1 MNYEYAIDD
10 YYGNKHSKKE
20 KIDGETARGEYRTL
34 LPDGRNQ
41 IVTYDSGP
49 NGHLANVAYEGE
61 ATAAGAYAP
70 AQEMYVA
77 PAPSPV
83 AAYAPAPASVAEYA
97 PAPAYS
103 AVPATDYS
111 APAYGDVVRNE
122 WIIYLM
128 NY

>member
-1 MNYEYAIDD
+1 VNYEYAIDD

-34 LPDGRNQ
+34 LPDGRRQ

-83 AAYAPAPASVAEYA
+83 AAYAPAPAPVAEYAPAPAPVAEYA
-97 PAPAYS
+97 PAPAYE
-103 AVPATDYS
+103 
-111 APAYGDVVRNE
+111 DVVRNE
-122 WIIYLM
+122 WIVYLV
-128 NY
+128 NCF